1 MLQRLEI
8 VIQIQCSIGK
18 KTAKQKSSQ
27 TQSQLLCN
35 NNEICLHEVNRGEK
49 AVKIN
54 LSISSMLNFQDRLS
68 TNQKPLQQTNVICLE
83 HTQ

>member
-18 KTAKQKSSQ
+18 KTAKQKSQ

-35 NNEICLHEVNRGEK
+35 NNKICLHEVNKGGEK
-49 AVKIN
+49 AVKIH
-54 LSISSMLNFQDRLS
+54 LSIFSMLNFQDRL
-68 TNQKPLQQTNVICLE
+68 
-83 HTQ
+83 